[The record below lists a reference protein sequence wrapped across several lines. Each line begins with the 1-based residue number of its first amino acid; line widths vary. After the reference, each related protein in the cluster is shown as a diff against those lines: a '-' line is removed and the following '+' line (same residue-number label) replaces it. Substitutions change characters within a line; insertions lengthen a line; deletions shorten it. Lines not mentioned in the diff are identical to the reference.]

1 MNKKT
6 YLLILFCILAGGAA
20 LAPFSSAQSQTAAQ
34 TVKTART
41 VRVVK
46 PQTSDGYRRRGTYT
60 GVIESTRTSEL
71 SFPRSGRLEKVLVDE
86 GVEVQKGQVLALLDT
101 RALQA
106 RRDQLS
112 AQRARAEARYA
123 ELQRGARSEPK
134 RGAQAQV
141 RRLEADLRLA
151 ETKLQR
157 RRALYEEGAIAL
169 EGLDDS
175 TLRVEMLR
183 ENLETARQ
191 ESLELHNGTRPEV
204 LQQAAA
210 DIREIDAS
218 IQALQVDLQ
227 DCELRAPFAGSI
239 AKRLK
244 DEGTILSAGGPVLT
258 LDEKG
263 PKEAVIDLAA
273 SQEPPLTAKRQR
285 SCRWPPVGPTD
296 PNRPVQLYPPSSI
309 LCDPRSAWTAR
320 SPGVGRVCQ
329 RTGILAP
336 PQ

>member
-1 MNKKT
+1 
-6 YLLILFCILAGGAA
+6 
-20 LAPFSSAQSQTAAQ
+20 
-34 TVKTART
+34 
-41 VRVVK
+41 
-46 PQTSDGYRRRGTYT
+46 
-60 GVIESTRTSEL
+60 
-71 SFPRSGRLEKVLVDE
+71 
-86 GVEVQKGQVLALLDT
+86 
-101 RALQA
+101 
-106 RRDQLS
+106 
-112 AQRARAEARYA
+112 
-123 ELQRGARSEPK
+123 
-134 RGAQAQV
+134 
-141 RRLEADLRLA
+141 
-151 ETKLQR
+151 LQR

-273 SQEPPLTAKRQR
+273 SQEPPLTAKLSIGNEVVDGLLLAQPTRIDQSSYTHQAR
-285 SCRWPPVGPTD
+285 YSVTQGVPGQPVRLELEEFVSEPGYWLP
-296 PNRPVQLYPPSSI
+296 LSSLTAAGNGLWQCYSVDENHTVPIQNVEI
-309 LCDPRSAWTAR
+309 LHREPAR
-320 SPGVGRVCQ
+320 VLVRGTIEANDQIITEGIKGVVAGQKVA
-329 RTGILAP
+329 LLP
-336 PQ
+336 